1 MQTIYTSKAVKI
13 KHDFDLNE
21 SAPMNIIHC
30 LDNKGNPITVFV
42 VCVLEKMQLTPLHK
56 GYCNEWLSIDDIPSN
71 HFML

>member
-1 MQTIYTSKAVKI
+1 MQTIDTSKAVQI
-13 KHDFDLNE
+13 NHDFDLHE
-21 SAPMNIIHC
+21 SAPINVVHC

-42 VCVLEKMQLTPLHK
+42 VCILEKMQLTHLHK